1 MISNI
6 LNRLNESNS
15 RNYKIEVLRK
25 TMNEDFKTFLELVF
39 DKVTYKYNI
48 TNLSLSYNKQG
59 KKHINASDLKT
70 ALEPLYTRKITGN
83 TALTYIQNLI
93 NTLDKE
99 SQHTLKCV
107 LDRDLH
113 CGVNL
118 KTIETVYGKDI
129 VFKLPYMRCSLI
141 DQIKNINY
149 PAILQ
154 VKADGTYRTF
164 IKTGDVIQAFSR
176 SSEEYHH
183 PKINQELQKLPDGA
197 YIGELI
203 VNGLEGSNSNIRYT
217 SNGLLNSLNPPSDVT
232 FFIWDYLTNE
242 ELIQGKSSRT
252 YNERFSDVLKYC
264 KSEYVKPIESIKV
277 SSYEEAREVVN
288 KWILNGKEGGVLKD
302 LNSLFKNGT
311 TKYQIKIKLEIEI
324 DVKCVGFTEG
334 KGKFSSTFG
343 AIIFESSD
351 GKLIGQCS
359 GINDND
365 RIDISIN
372 KESFIGKILTI
383 KGNDITKAKN
393 SETYGVMHPQ
403 FLGFRND
410 KEVADDIERILNSLK
425 KF

>member
-15 RNYKIEVLRK
+15 RNHKIEVLRK
-25 TMNEDFKTFLELVF
+25 TMNADFKIFLELVF

-48 TNLSLSYNKQG
+48 TNLSLSYDKQG
-59 KKHINASDLKT
+59 TKRINVSDLKT

-83 TALTYIQNLI
+83 SALTYIQNLI
-93 NTLDKE
+93 NTLDEE
-99 SQHTLKCV
+99 SQYVIKCV

-118 KTIETVYGKDI
+118 KTVETVYKDI

-176 SSEEYHH
+176 SGEEYYH
-183 PKINQELQKLPDGA
+183 PKINQELQKLLDGA

-203 VNGLEGSNSNIRYT
+203 VDGLEGSNSNIRYT
-217 SNGLLNSLNPPSDVT
+217 SNGLLNSLNPPADVT
-232 FFIWDYLTNE
+232 FFVWDYLTNE
-242 ELIQGKSSRT
+242 EFIQGKSTRT

-264 KSEYVKPIESIKV
+264 QSECIKPIESIEV
-277 SSYEEAREVVN
+277 SSYEEAREIVN
-288 KWILNGKEGGVLKD
+288 NWISNGKEGGVLKD
-302 LNSLFKNGT
+302 LNSPFKNGT
-311 TKYQIKIKLEIEI
+311 SKYQIKMKLEIEI

-343 AIIFESSD
+343 AIVFESSD
-351 GKLIGQCS
+351 GKLVGQCS
-359 GINDND
+359 GINEDERTN
-365 RIDISIN
+365 IST
-372 KESFIGKILTI
+372 ERELYIGKILTI
-383 KGNDITKAKN
+383 KGNGITKAKN

-410 KEVADDIERILNSLK
+410 KEVADDIERILSSLK